1 MFTLRIFR
9 QKNHR
14 RRCGFEM
21 KKIIVERERK
31 IRRRKKKKEEKR
43 TIFQGFLRASVE
55 GRCQGQGRRQGQG
68 LGVPILVEWRTRR
81 PTPPCRKPPPGI
93 DPFSLGKLDQS
104 WLTLHGNQPVSDT
117 FSGNLERERE
127 SMSI

>member
-1 MFTLRIFR
+1 MKNSINYNRINFAKLINIVHPSNIST
-9 QKNHR
+9 KNHR

-68 LGVPILVEWRTRR
+68 LGVPILVE
-81 PTPPCRKPPPGI
+81 
-93 DPFSLGKLDQS
+93 
-104 WLTLHGNQPVSDT
+104 
-117 FSGNLERERE
+117 
-127 SMSI
+127 